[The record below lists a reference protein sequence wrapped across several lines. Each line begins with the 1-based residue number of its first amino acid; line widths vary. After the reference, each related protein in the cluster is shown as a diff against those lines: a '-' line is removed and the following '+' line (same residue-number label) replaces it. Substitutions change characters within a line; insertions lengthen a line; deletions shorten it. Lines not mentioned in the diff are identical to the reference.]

1 VWAVRCVIK
10 CMLEHMFVPLNTK
23 LEYKMLVL
31 LNSQIY
37 YKILVPL
44 TSQRYK
50 MVSVPTNQS

>member
-1 VWAVRCVIK
+1 MKSDIWTERALLVWAVRCVIK

-37 YKILVPL
+37 Y
-44 TSQRYK
+44 
-50 MVSVPTNQS
+50 